1 MSRCKPGLGLFFDAS
16 VARVEASFGNI
27 VGLHVDYN
35 LNTGIGARNGNI
47 EAHLLG
53 LGARAG
59 ADGLDVNTPI
69 GGVNCC
75 NIM

>member
-1 MSRCKPGLGLFFDAS
+1 M
-16 VARVEASFGNI
+16 EASFGNI

-35 LNTGIGARNGNI
+35 LNTGIGTRNGNI

-69 GGVNCC
+69 GGVRPS
-75 NIM
+75 